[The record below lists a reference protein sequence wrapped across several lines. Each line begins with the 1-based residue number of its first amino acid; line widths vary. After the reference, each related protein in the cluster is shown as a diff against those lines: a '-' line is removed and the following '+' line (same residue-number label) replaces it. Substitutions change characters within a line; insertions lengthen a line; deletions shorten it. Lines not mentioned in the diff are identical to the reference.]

1 MRVFHKIFAFYVD
14 SSIHVAL
21 AVVSFVAITQ
31 KKFDLDLPLVY
42 WAFIFLGSITA
53 YSFVKYSEIAVFNH
67 RGLAG
72 SVKAIL
78 LFSGICF
85 LLLVMLLFVMKI
97 QTVLWSIGFALLTL
111 LYALPFYHK
120 KNLRMLSG
128 VKVFVVALVWSG
140 VTVIVPVVAS
150 DVKMNWDIWF
160 TFFQRGFLVLALIMP
175 FEIRDRQFDAK
186 YLNTIPQ
193 RIGTR
198 KTRMVGIFAVMLS
211 IFLEILKTN
220 TVAGYDFS
228 FGVFAILLI
237 ISLLISRENQ
247 PKYFASFW
255 VESLPILWFTIF
267 MLY

>member
-1 MRVFHKIFAFYVD
+1 MRIFQKIFAFYIN

-31 KKFDLDLPLVY
+31 KKFELDLPLVY

-53 YSFVKYSEIAVFNH
+53 YNFVKYSEIAGLYH

-72 SVKAIL
+72 SLKAIL
-78 LFSGICF
+78 IFSGICF
-85 LLLVMLLFVMKI
+85 LLLVMLLFIMKI
-97 QTVLWSIGFALLTL
+97 QTLLWSIGFALLTL

-128 VKVFVVALVWSG
+128 VKIFVVALVWSG

-150 DVKMNWDIWF
+150 DAKVDWDVWL

-175 FEIRDRQFDAK
+175 FEIRDMQFDAK

-193 RIGTR
+193 RIGLS
-198 KTRMVGIFAVMLS
+198 KTKMVGIVAVMLS
-211 IFLEILKTN
+211 ILLEILKTN
-220 TVAGYDFS
+220 TIAGYNFS

-237 ISLLISRENQ
+237 ISLLISGENQ